1 MFVLLILVELLTIT
15 FHNNI
20 TKDRTTGIPPQKLG
34 DQLILKGLHKTGMN
48 TVNLNTS
55 IWGRR
60 GRDRMVVG
68 FTTTYAINALSAL
81 IFCFVFCFF
90 QGEVYN
96 IM

>member
-1 MFVLLILVELLTIT
+1 MKSDGQQFHQYQQNKHKLLYLQ
-15 FHNNI
+15 
-20 TKDRTTGIPPQKLG
+20 RY
-34 DQLILKGLHKTGMN
+34 
-48 TVNLNTS
+48 S
-55 IWGRR
+55 
-60 GRDRMVVG
+60 RDRMVVG

>member
-1 MFVLLILVELLTIT
+1 V
-15 FHNNI
+15 
-20 TKDRTTGIPPQKLG
+20 